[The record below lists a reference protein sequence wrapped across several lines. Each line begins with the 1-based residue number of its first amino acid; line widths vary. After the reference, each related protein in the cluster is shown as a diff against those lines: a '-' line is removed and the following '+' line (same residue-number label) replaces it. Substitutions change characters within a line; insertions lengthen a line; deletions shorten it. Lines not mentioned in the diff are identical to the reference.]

1 MQTAMRALA
10 EPRRVEILRLVRH
23 DELPAGE
30 IAGRFDVTRPAIS
43 QHLRVLE
50 EAGLVTVR
58 REGTRRLYRARPEAL
73 AELRA
78 FLEGLWEDRLDNL
91 KTAAEAEE
99 RRGNRSATD

>member
-1 MQTAMRALA
+1 MQIAMRALA
-10 EPRRVEILRLVRH
+10 EPRRVEILRLVRR

-30 IAGRFDVTRPAIS
+30 IAERFDVTRPAIS

-58 REGTRRLYRARPEAL
+58 REGTRRMYRARPEAL

-78 FLEGLWEDRLDNL
+78 FLDGLWEDRLDNL
-91 KTAAEAEE
+91 KMAAEAEE
-99 RRGNRSATD
+99 RKGADRAAD

>member
-10 EPRRVEILRLVRH
+10 EPRRVEILRLVRR
-23 DELPAGE
+23 DELPAGA
-30 IAGRFDVTRPAIS
+30 IAERFDVTRPAIS

-58 REGTRRLYRARPEAL
+58 RQGTRRLYRARPEAL

-91 KTAAEAEE
+91 KMAAEAEE
-99 RRGNRSATD
+99 RKGSDASE

>member
-10 EPRRVEILRLVRH
+10 EPRRVEILRLVRRA
-23 DELPAGE
+23 PVPTRA
-30 IAGRFDVTRPAIS
+30 IAEKFGVTRAAIRP
-43 QHLRVLE
+43 HPRVLE

-58 REGTRRLYRARPEAL
+58 RQGTRRLYRARPEAL

-91 KTAAEAEE
+91 KMAAEAEE
-99 RRGNRSATD
+99 RKGSDASD